1 MNVNRIEIEGL
12 PALVVE
18 MTEEEALDLEVVD
31 LIGGMTE
38 EEEIASWI
46 EEIEDMEVHQDSMI
60 EEGKL
65 RFISDHLF
73 VY

>member
-1 MNVNRIEIEGL
+1 MNVNRIEIE
-12 PALVVE
+12 ALVVE

-73 VY
+73 AY